1 MGGELQ
7 MGENQKKGSG
17 GLPRPDEISAVMTV
31 YNNVDQLVKFFESFL
46 EQTYPVKEIEF
57 VIVDAGSTDG
67 TVEVAKKYSERVP
80 KLKIMVEPG
89 CNISKG
95 RNLGIRETKGRY
107 ILTFNSDV
115 RLEKNCVEEL
125 LRVLME
131 HPEAGGVA
139 GMQIFPEGQNFVA
152 RCVYFIPGMA
162 QVSLITTPALK
173 ERDIVE
179 THSVPCECGVWRRE
193 ALPEGLFDEK
203 IQWGEDS
210 EFHFRMMKSGWKIYG
225 TKRARF
231 EHFYKNSVRKFWRQ
245 QVAYGYGAGLMF
257 RLGKEIGGGFWWKK
271 YIALILPFAAVAWAI
286 VTTFWP
292 MMGFLLLLWVS
303 PLLFIAAKAAI
314 AGGLKFFPGVFF
326 LLIVKYCANEV
337 GFWKALVR
345 LSP

>member
-1 MGGELQ
+1 
-7 MGENQKKGSG
+7 MGENWKEGSG
-17 GLPRPDEISAVMTV
+17 GLPRPDEVSAVMTV
-31 YNNVDQLVKFFESFL
+31 YNNADQLAKFFESFL
-46 EQTYPVKEIEF
+46 EQTYPVREIEF

-67 TVEVAKKYSERVP
+67 TVEVAKKYSEKLP

-89 CNISKG
+89 CNISRG

-125 LRVLME
+125 LKVLME

-139 GMQIFPEGQNFVA
+139 GMQVFPESQNFVA
-152 RCVYFIPGMA
+152 KCVYFIPGMA
-162 QVSLITTPALK
+162 QVSLVTTPTLK
-173 ERDIVE
+173 EKDIVE

-225 TKRARF
+225 TRRARF
-231 EHFYKNSVRKFWRQ
+231 EHFYKSSVRKFWRQ

-257 RLGKEIGGGFWWKK
+257 RLGKEIGWGFRWKR
-271 YIALILPFAAVAWAI
+271 YVALFLPFAVVAWA
-286 VTTFWP
+286 VLTAFWP
-292 MMGFLLLLWVS
+292 ILGLLLFILGIS
-303 PLLFIAAKAAI
+303 PLLLISVKAAV
-314 AGGLKFFPGVFF
+314 AGGPKFFPGVFS
-326 LLIVKYCANEV
+326 LLIVKYFANEV
-337 GFWKALVR
+337 GFWKALLR
-345 LSP
+345 RSP